1 MDLNEDEY
9 YHHHQQ
15 QQQSHPN
22 DNNNQHD
29 TAAAQTSTTIST
41 IVVQGGPLQLTI
53 ALLQVSE
60 NLFASY
66 SFCHHWAALISRTIG
81 VRLCWENLL
90 TDLNALKWKPLREM
104 SSLF

>member
-60 NLFASY
+60 NLFARIH
-66 SFCHHWAALISRTIG
+66 FVTIELHWSLVQLEFVYAGKIS
-81 VRLCWENLL
+81 
-90 TDLNALKWKPLREM
+90 
-104 SSLF
+104 